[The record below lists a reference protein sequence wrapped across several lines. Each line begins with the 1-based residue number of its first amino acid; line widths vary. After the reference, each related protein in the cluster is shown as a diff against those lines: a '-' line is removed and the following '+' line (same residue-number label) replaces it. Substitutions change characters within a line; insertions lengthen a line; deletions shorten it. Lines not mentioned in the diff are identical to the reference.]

1 MVLLRSPKGDISEI
15 DDIDVDGDDIVD
27 DDLTSQMRVWCH
39 RVRAGTSH
47 RLPQWRI
54 VPLTLFALLQHSAQ
68 HSLLAMVLMLCST
81 LHTAITTVLRRN
93 KEKRCKLSHR
103 GSLCGGG
110 ALVERWRNQI
120 RELTR
125 IHRALS
131 YNSGRHHVICLWPP
145 HLNDIT
151 HNPSGKRVQ
160 KQKHNTVHCACE
172 VCLMLARYDN
182 HDVDDHEDVWVAIQ
196 QRLEQPLPPDA
207 RMHRRV
213 WIHLVTSSVSRSSGK
228 YCL

>member
-1 MVLLRSPKGDISEI
+1 
-15 DDIDVDGDDIVD
+15 
-27 DDLTSQMRVWCH
+27 
-39 RVRAGTSH
+39 
-47 RLPQWRI
+47 
-54 VPLTLFALLQHSAQ
+54 
-68 HSLLAMVLMLCST
+68 MLCTT
-81 LHTAITTVLRRN
+81 LHTAITTVLRPK

-160 KQKHNTVHCACE
+160 KHERTKQKNSCLEVCE

-182 HDVDDHEDVWVAIQ
+182 HDVDDHEDVLVAIQ
-196 QRLEQPLPPDA
+196 QGLEQPLPPDA

>member
-1 MVLLRSPKGDISEI
+1 MILVWHWWQKQGWHCRWWPDIT
-15 DDIDVDGDDIVD
+15 D
-27 DDLTSQMRVWCH
+27 
-39 RVRAGTSH
+39 AG
-47 RLPQWRI
+47 L
-54 VPLTLFALLQHSAQ
+54 VPPGASRDQRPITAMKNCSSNTLCSSATLCPT
-68 HSLLAMVLMLCST
+68 LLA
-81 LHTAITTVLRRN
+81 RN
-93 KEKRCKLSHR
+93 GADVVYHPPHCDHNSAAAEEGKTCKLSHR

-160 KQKHNTVHCACE
+160 KHKRTKQK
-172 VCLMLARYDN
+172 
-182 HDVDDHEDVWVAIQ
+182 
-196 QRLEQPLPPDA
+196 
-207 RMHRRV
+207 
-213 WIHLVTSSVSRSSGK
+213 
-228 YCL
+228 

>member
-1 MVLLRSPKGDISEI
+1 MFWFVSTFWNGTYKITKGWYWCDI
-15 DDIDVDGDDIVD
+15 DDRNRDDIAD

-39 RVRAGTSH
+39 RVRAGTSD

-68 HSLLAMVLMLCST
+68 HSLLVIVLMLCTT
-81 LHTAITTVLRRN
+81 LHTAITTVLRPK

-151 HNPSGKRVQ
+151 HNPSG
-160 KQKHNTVHCACE
+160 
-172 VCLMLARYDN
+172 
-182 HDVDDHEDVWVAIQ
+182 
-196 QRLEQPLPPDA
+196 
-207 RMHRRV
+207 
-213 WIHLVTSSVSRSSGK
+213 
-228 YCL
+228 

>member
-1 MVLLRSPKGDISEI
+1 MKNCSSNTLCSSATLCP
-15 DDIDVDGDDIVD
+15 
-27 DDLTSQMRVWCH
+27 
-39 RVRAGTSH
+39 
-47 RLPQWRI
+47 
-54 VPLTLFALLQHSAQ
+54 TLFARNRADVVYHPPV
-68 HSLLAMVLMLCST
+68 HWC
-81 LHTAITTVLRRN
+81 TAITTVLRTN

-125 IHRALS
+125 IHRSLS

-160 KQKHNTVHCACE
+160 KQKHNTEHCACE

-182 HDVDDHEDVWVAIQ
+182 HDVDDHEDV
-196 QRLEQPLPPDA
+196 
-207 RMHRRV
+207 
-213 WIHLVTSSVSRSSGK
+213 
-228 YCL
+228 